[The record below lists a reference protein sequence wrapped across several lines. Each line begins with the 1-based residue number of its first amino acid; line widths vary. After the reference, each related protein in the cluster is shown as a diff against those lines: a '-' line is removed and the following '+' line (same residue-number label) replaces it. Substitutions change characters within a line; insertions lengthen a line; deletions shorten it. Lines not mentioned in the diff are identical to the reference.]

1 LPNSRNEGTLAL
13 PLLSIEG
20 DGVSRAND
28 RPMSENEPRS
38 GWRTREGG
46 GFCAEKTRLQDAF
59 LKTMREL
66 MALQTQ
72 QTQALID
79 GDPDFSRFD
88 VLIHLAGEQK
98 DLAKYALISHIETHG
113 CWEGA
118 EHGTDESGK
127 GKADG

>member
-1 LPNSRNEGTLAL
+1 
-13 PLLSIEG
+13 
-20 DGVSRAND
+20 
-28 RPMSENEPRS
+28 MSENEPRY
-38 GWRTREGG
+38 GRRTHDRGG
-46 GFCAEKTRLQDAF
+46 ICAEKVRLQDAF
-59 LKTMREL
+59 LKAMREL

-79 GDPDFSRFD
+79 NDPDFSRFD

-118 EHGTDESGK
+118 EHGFDESGK
-127 GKADG
+127 GKTDG